1 LPFRSLAHVLPP
13 TWLYCEAGN
22 RGGSETVISPLSPE
36 GHPVGMQMAS
46 SFGRSFRM
54 HRTVRLRLTGMFAI
68 LFVLAGAAL
77 LAIASGLVVNRS
89 STEAPGVAQ
98 AGSTQSLQS
107 QIARD
112 QHLINQLEAQVNTGA
127 GPGQLS
133 HQLFLASLMALGIMA
148 VVAGV
153 LGWVLAGRALRPLR
167 VITATARRIS
177 EDNLDERL
185 AFGGP
190 QDELKDL
197 ADTIDGLLE
206 RLEGAFAAQRRFVAN
221 ASHELRTPL
230 ATMRASLDVAMAKPE
245 PPPVQTVMLASR
257 LRGELDR
264 VDELL
269 EGFLVL
275 ARAQHGALPDQAA
288 ISLGD
293 LATAAV
299 AVRAG
304 AIATKALTVHATVRP
319 GTAWVIGSQALVSR
333 MVDNVVDNAI
343 VHNES
348 GGWIRVVAGTEGP
361 AASVVVEN
369 GGPILDQEQVG
380 QLAQPFRRLGPGG
393 GRAGRVATGGGSGL
407 GLSIVAAIAA
417 AHGGALDL
425 CARPEGGLRVVITLP
440 VASAAALTG
449 ALA

>member
-1 LPFRSLAHVLPP
+1 
-13 TWLYCEAGN
+13 
-22 RGGSETVISPLSPE
+22 
-36 GHPVGMQMAS
+36 VGMQLRS

-54 HRTVRLRLTGMFAI
+54 RRTVRLRLTGMFAI
-68 LFVLAGAAL
+68 LFVLSGAAL

-89 STEAPGVAQ
+89 STQAAGVAQ
-98 AGSTQSLQS
+98 AGSSQSLQA
-107 QIARD
+107 QLAHDQRLIA
-112 QHLINQLEAQVNTGA
+112 QLESQVNTGS

-167 VITATARRIS
+167 IINATARRIS

-185 AFGGP
+185 AFAGP

-197 ADTIDGLLE
+197 ADTIDGLLG

-245 PPPVQTVMLASR
+245 PPPLQTVVLANR
-257 LRGELDR
+257 LRSELDR

-275 ARAQHGALPDQAA
+275 ARAQHGALPDQSAV
-288 ISLGD
+288 SLGD
-293 LATAAV
+293 LAAAAV

-304 AIATKALTVHATVRP
+304 AIAAKALTVEASVSP

-333 MVDNVVDNAI
+333 MIDNVVDNAI

-348 GGWIRVVAGTEGP
+348 GGWVRVVAGTAGSI
-361 AASVVVEN
+361 ASVVVEN
-369 GGPILDQEQVG
+369 GGPALDQEQVS
-380 QLAQPFRRLGPGG
+380 QPAQPFRRLGRGG
-393 GRAGRVATGGGSGL
+393 ARASRVATDGGGSGL

-425 CARPEGGLRVVITLP
+425 SARPEGGLRVAITLP
-440 VASAAALTG
+440 LASAAALTG
-449 ALA
+449 ASA

>member
-1 LPFRSLAHVLPP
+1 MQLASLRRRSLWP
-13 TWLYCEAGN
+13 
-22 RGGSETVISPLSPE
+22 
-36 GHPVGMQMAS
+36 
-46 SFGRSFRM
+46 
-54 HRTVRLRLTGMFAI
+54 HRTVRLRLTGLFAI
-68 LFVLAGAAL
+68 LFVVAGAAL
-77 LAIASGLVVNRS
+77 LAIASGLVVGRS
-89 STEAPGVAQ
+89 SSEAAGVQ
-98 AGSTQSLQS
+98 PVGSSHSLQS
-107 QIARD
+107 QLAQDR
-112 QHLINQLEAQVNTGA
+112 QLISQLEAQVNTGA

-153 LGWVLAGRALRPLR
+153 IGWVLAGRALRPLR
-167 VITATARRIS
+167 IITATARRIS

-185 AFGGP
+185 AFSGP

-245 PPPVQTVMLASR
+245 PPPAQTVVLADR
-257 LRGELDR
+257 LRAELDR

-275 ARAQHGALPDQAA
+275 ARAQHAALPDLAA
-288 ISLGD
+288 VSLGD
-293 LATAAV
+293 LATAAL

-304 AIATKALTVHATVRP
+304 AVSARGLTVHVSANP
-319 GTAWVIGSQALVSR
+319 AAAWVTGSRALVSR
-333 MVDNVVDNAI
+333 MVDNVIDNAI
-343 VHNES
+343 VHNEP
-348 GGWIRVVAGTEGP
+348 GGWINVSVGTQNRI
-361 AASVVVEN
+361 ASVVVEN
-369 GGPILDQEQVG
+369 GGPILDQEQVA

-393 GRAGRVATGGGSGL
+393 ASVGRVATRGGSGL

-417 AHGGALDL
+417 AHGGMLDMT
-425 CARPEGGLRVVITLP
+425 ARPEGGLRVVISLP
-440 VASAAALTG
+440 HAPAG
-449 ALA
+449 ALAGASA

>member
-1 LPFRSLAHVLPP
+1 
-13 TWLYCEAGN
+13 
-22 RGGSETVISPLSPE
+22 
-36 GHPVGMQMAS
+36 MQLAS
-46 SFGRSFRM
+46 SLTRSFRM
-54 HRTVRLRLTGMFAI
+54 RRTVRLRLTGMFAI
-68 LFVLAGAAL
+68 LFVVAGAAL
-77 LAIASGLVVNRS
+77 LAIASGLVVGRS
-89 STEAPGVAQ
+89 SSQAAGVQQ
-98 AGSTQSLQS
+98 ATAGQSLQS
-107 QIARD
+107 QLAQDERQIHAL
-112 QHLINQLEAQVNTGA
+112 QAQLATGY
-127 GPGQLS
+127 GTGQPSLS

-167 VITATARRIS
+167 IITATARRIS

-197 ADTIDGLLE
+197 ADTIDGLLG

-245 PPPVQTVMLASR
+245 PPPLQTVMLANR

-288 ISLGD
+288 ISMGD
-293 LATAAV
+293 LVTAAL
-299 AVRAG
+299 AVRAS
-304 AIATKALTVHATVRP
+304 AIAAKGLTVHASVSP
-319 GTAWVIGSQALVSR
+319 GTAWVVGSRTLVSR
-333 MVDNVVDNAI
+333 MIDNVVDNAI
-343 VHNES
+343 VHNEP
-348 GGWIRVVAGTEGP
+348 GGWLSVAAGTQDRLATIVVA
-361 AASVVVEN
+361 N
-369 GGPILDQEQVG
+369 GGQILHQEQVE
-380 QLAQPFRRLGPGG
+380 QLAQPFRRLARDGAD
-393 GRAGRVATGGGSGL
+393 AGRIATGGSGL

-417 AHGGALDL
+417 AHGGALEL
-425 CARPEGGLRVVITLP
+425 GARPEGGLRVVITLP
-440 VASAAALTG
+440 LASTTALTG
-449 ALA
+449 APA